1 MIVAERAMSYKLNKA
16 FVFRCF
22 RESSFRRICDLP
34 EGRVKKK
41 QRAIGDKI
49 LDCVAFRAQALRH
62 VGNGGKNPCRT
73 CKFLGFCYNTR
84 VVTEKLASLRL
95 GDRRKDDSF
104 GESGI

>member
-41 QRAIGDKI
+41 
-49 LDCVAFRAQALRH
+49 
-62 VGNGGKNPCRT
+62 
-73 CKFLGFCYNTR
+73 
-84 VVTEKLASLRL
+84 TESN
-95 GDRRKDDSF
+95 RR
-104 GESGI
+104 